1 MMQSQICSIW
11 VASQRNSTAVCTKQ
25 LPSRLCPQKWVL
37 PINVFGLWSS
47 AWEGCIG
54 RVLKPQSHDVSYG
67 TRIFKCCPVL
77 FSASQVSFLGH
88 EALSSLAC
96 SRGYKWHFRSVLKEG
111 AAWELM
117 SLWAPMGASRGNSES
132 MAESCSC
139 HLLPKAFLTTNITWI
154 RCTMAKTQVLASVV
168 QVKVYARRKL

>member
-67 TRIFKCCPVL
+67 TCIFKCCPVL
-77 FSASQVSFLGH
+77 FSASQVSFPGH

-96 SRGYKWHFRSVLKEG
+96 SRGYKWLFRSVLKEG
-111 AAWELM
+111 AAWEPM
-117 SLWAPMGASRGNSES
+117 SLWAPMGASKMRGELWKHGWKLQLSPSAKGLFDYKHHLNKVHYGQNTSLS
-132 MAESCSC
+132 LRCS
-139 HLLPKAFLTTNITWI
+139 
-154 RCTMAKTQVLASVV
+154 S
-168 QVKVYARRKL
+168 